1 MIASYML
8 YLLLVGWKSNMV
20 TQFLNAAMTT
30 HTTFL
35 LETLIIF
42 IDVAGDI
49 KIAPSG
55 PFAKADFIATLRRE
69 IQNLIG

>member
-1 MIASYML
+1 V
-8 YLLLVGWKSNMV
+8 YLLLAGWKSSME

-55 PFAKADFIATLRRE
+55 WILLQF
-69 IQNLIG
+69 